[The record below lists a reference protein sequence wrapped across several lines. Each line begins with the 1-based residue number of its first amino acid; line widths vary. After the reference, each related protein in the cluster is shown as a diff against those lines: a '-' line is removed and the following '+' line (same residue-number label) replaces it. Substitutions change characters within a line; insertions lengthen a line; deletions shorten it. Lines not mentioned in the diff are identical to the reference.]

1 MFKIKLYITF
11 LILFLSGFKL
21 LAETNDKKDSVIIF
35 RIQIAASS
43 KRIDSVIIK
52 KNTRLNEPI
61 IVDFDEKSRLF
72 KFMIRSFPTF
82 DNAHNFLD
90 SLKQNYGAFIV
101 MYLNQNRQT
110 EKAMDAYVLT
120 QGIEI
125 DSNQRIIRRIVKET
139 VAPEKVKPAAIIIAK
154 PKTAAAP
161 VNKVQETYPNP
172 KNIFESTINLME
184 RIKENILIHVN
195 NLDVAEETENNI
207 SYLEIMI
214 YVLLMIVLFCIL
226 SIIMLILLLFIR
238 RIVQTFTISRNNEYE
253 KKLQEDLVS
262 FLFYEETMVKLPPT
276 LAEVNSNY
284 KRKILTNKILQL
296 YSNIIGSAAERL
308 HVLYTD
314 QGLDKISLE
323 NLKRNSWSVKAMN
336 INILSKMN
344 IQKAVANVAHFLNSD
359 NYVVRKEAEVAMVN
373 LDREHPFDF
382 LNNKTLPLS
391 DWEQMNMYDALIR
404 NSIKP
409 PDFSKWLDSNN
420 DSVVMFSLKM
430 IRMFRQNDA
439 FEKVLSHLKHANEN
453 VRYQAI
459 LTTNAFRK
467 EESVK
472 HLIEMFKNENF
483 RNKEA
488 IIRGIE
494 NLKKP
499 SNIEFLKTLIFNAE
513 MQIKIEATK
522 AIAYIGIAGK
532 RELQEMLNTLNDEQI
547 IEVIKHVLDKRNE

>member
-11 LILFLSGFKL
+11 VILFLSGFKL
-21 LAETNDKKDSVIIF
+21 LAETNDKKDSTIIF

-43 KRIDSVIIK
+43 KRSDLEIIK
-52 KNTRLNEPI
+52 KNTGLNEPI
-61 IVDFDEKSRLF
+61 IVDFDKKSRLY

-82 DNAHNFLD
+82 DNARNSLD

-101 MYLNQNRQT
+101 LYLNQNRQT

-125 DSNQRIIRRIVKET
+125 DSNQRIIRRIVKEI

-154 PKTAAAP
+154 TRAVQAP
-161 VNKVQETYPNP
+161 VKKLEDTYPNP
-172 KNIFESTINLME
+172 KNIFESTINLMD
-184 RIKENILIHVN
+184 RIKENILINVN
-195 NLDVAEETENNI
+195 NLDVAQETDSNV
-207 SYLEIMI
+207 SYFEIMI

-226 SIIMLILLLFIR
+226 SIITLILLLFTR
-238 RIVQTFTISRNNEYE
+238 RIIQTFTLSRNEEYE
-253 KKLQEDLVS
+253 KNLQKDLVN
-262 FLFYEETMVKLPPT
+262 FLFYEESTATLPPT
-276 LAEVNSNY
+276 LSKVNANY
-284 KRKILTNKILQL
+284 KRKILTDKILQL

-308 HVLYTD
+308 HVLYIK
-314 QGLDKISLE
+314 QGLDNISIE
-323 NLKRNSWSVKAMN
+323 NLKRSRWSVKAVN
-336 INILSKMN
+336 INMLSKMN
-344 IQKAVANVAHFLNSD
+344 IYKAVDKVSGFLNAD

-373 LDREHPFDF
+373 LDREHPFEF

-409 PDFSKWLDSNN
+409 PEFSRWLNSNN

-439 FEKVLSHLKHANEN
+439 FDKVLPLLKHTNEN

-467 EESVK
+467 DESVK
-472 HLIEMFKNENF
+472 HLIDIFPNEEF

-494 NLKKP
+494 TLKKT
-499 SNIEFLKTLIFNAE
+499 SNIEFLKDLVFNAE

-522 AIAYIGIAGK
+522 AIAFIGIAGK
-532 RELQEMLNTLNDEQI
+532 RELQDMLNTLNDEQI